1 MKEIQQ
7 RIMSLLKDNEELSSL
22 SLDIPSNILHG
33 ALLSMQSTNII
44 TFDQKERII
53 NMVTE
58 EGKEILKSGSKE
70 YNFYLTISD
79 NDDLSVCQND
89 KIGSAFAFKYKY
101 IYKEGNHVKKNSNVI
116 DLIKKNLEEMNDLNE
131 LMKRNLVKEKKEIY
145 YLIRKGSD
153 FENTKEYTDKIDI
166 SYLNNE
172 MGHLTLKKYNF
183 DSKGL
188 AINHGSLHP
197 LLKFKAE
204 IKKIFLEM
212 GFIEMDTSR
221 YVESA
226 FWNFDSLYQPQDH
239 PSRDLHDT
247 FYLSN
252 EIIVSDLEITEEI
265 KNEILKKIEEKDF
278 SYENN
283 EIKVFKHFNRE
294 EMQQEKGIIKVVIRE
309 KEEIDQQYL
318 ERVKK
323 THEEGLNESV
333 GYKYKWSKEESS
345 KVTLRTHTTAV
356 SARYLYNMTEGER
369 FFSIDR
375 VFRNETVDSTH
386 LPEFHQ
392 VEGLLI
398 GDNLNLSDLI
408 QTITLFFNKLGIKE
422 LKFKPAYN
430 PYTEPSAEVYGYH
443 PLLKRWI
450 EIGNSGVFRPEMIRT
465 MGYKDKT
472 ALGFGLSVERPA
484 MIMYGCDNIRD
495 LMGNRVNLEFV
506 KEEGICMV
514 DNN

>member
-1 MKEIQQ
+1 M
-7 RIMSLLKDNEELSSL
+7 
-22 SLDIPSNILHG
+22 
-33 ALLSMQSTNII
+33 
-44 TFDQKERII
+44 
-53 NMVTE
+53 
-58 EGKEILKSGSKE
+58 
-70 YNFYLTISD
+70 
-79 NDDLSVCQND
+79 
-89 KIGSAFAFKYKY
+89 
-101 IYKEGNHVKKNSNVI
+101 
-116 DLIKKNLEEMNDLNE
+116 
-131 LMKRNLVKEKKEIY
+131 
-145 YLIRKGSD
+145 
-153 FENTKEYTDKIDI
+153 
-166 SYLNNE
+166 
-172 MGHLTLKKYNF
+172 
-183 DSKGL
+183 

-265 KNEILKKIEEKDF
+265 KNEILKKIEEIDF

-283 EIKVFKHFNRE
+283 EIKVYKHFNME